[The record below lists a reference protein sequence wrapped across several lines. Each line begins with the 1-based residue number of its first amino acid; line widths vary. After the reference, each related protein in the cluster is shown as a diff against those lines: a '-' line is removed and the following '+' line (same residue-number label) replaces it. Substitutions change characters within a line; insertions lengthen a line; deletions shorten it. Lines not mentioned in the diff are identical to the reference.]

1 MQWRII
7 MKLLG
12 CKRIDT
18 VYISSSVKKV
28 RVQTTGLKC
37 YFNDRDYW
45 ISSGNLNGT
54 IKLE

>member
-1 MQWRII
+1 ME
-7 MKLLG
+7 LLG
-12 CKRIDT
+12 CKRVDT

-54 IKLE
+54 INLE